1 MTALLPPPLPSN
13 SSRSTI
19 GRWVGWLLLFI
30 IVLLPSLFIQV
41 VIKPFRVPTH
51 AMAPTLLSH
60 DRIYAERL
68 SYLWRE
74 PKRGEIVVFK
84 TDTIPSISIS
94 KAQRYVKRIVG
105 VPGDRIAIDLPYL
118 VVNGQR
124 VVDPPIFAR
133 ISSCQD
139 GYAGFRL
146 ALSTYPGAV
155 LTTPQKEL
163 VLREKEFFVL
173 GDNSTNSFDSRYWGP
188 VPRQNI
194 GASGFVRGFC
204 TGSGVI

>member
-1 MTALLPPPLPSN
+1 MQPPPLPSN
-13 SSRSTI
+13 SSRSKFW
-19 GRWVGWLLLFI
+19 RRVGWLLLFI
-30 IVLLPSLFIQV
+30 IVLLPSLFIQSG
-41 VIKPFRVPTH
+41 IKPFRVPSQT
-51 AMAPTLLSH
+51 MAPTILAY

-74 PKRGEIVVFK
+74 PRRGEIVVFK
-84 TDTIPSISIS
+84 TDAIPAIR
-94 KAQRYVKRIVG
+94 KAQWYVKRIVG
-105 VPGDRIAIDLPYL
+105 VPGDRIAIDPPYL
-118 VVNGQR
+118 IVNGQR

-139 GYAGFRL
+139 GYAGFLTAL
-146 ALSTYPGAV
+146 ASYPGAV

-194 GASGFVRGFC
+194 THRAVAIYWPINRLQLLKGK
-204 TGSGVI
+204 